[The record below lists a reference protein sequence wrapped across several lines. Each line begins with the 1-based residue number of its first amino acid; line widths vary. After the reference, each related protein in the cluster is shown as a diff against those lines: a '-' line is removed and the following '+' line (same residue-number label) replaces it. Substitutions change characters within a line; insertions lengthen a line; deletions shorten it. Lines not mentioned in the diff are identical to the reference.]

1 MVIMNGISA
10 WWSRVGLQLK
20 LQLLIQGFLVIVLVG
35 AQQWIFHQFEDQL
48 LHTAK
53 ERAMTVAD
61 GMINGLNTLM
71 IIKAGGADE
80 VISDEKARAQF
91 IDKMGKSEGI
101 LDLRVIRGKGIDD
114 EFDGGLPQEKA
125 VDELD
130 HRVLATGEVE
140 SLLVHKGDEATLRM
154 VVPYIAKKNFRSID
168 CLECHGVDEGAVVGA
183 ASVTIDVQD
192 DMADIEAINT
202 GMWIGQG
209 VLQVVLFF
217 VIGFIVRRL
226 LSQLGGEPA
235 YVIDI
240 IRQIANGN
248 LTAQIVTRERD
259 DSSLLY
265 TTKQMQLGLKGMI
278 GRILSTS
285 DQVALNARQLAASS
299 QQVLHASDKQS
310 DSSAAVA
317 ASIEEM
323 TVCVGQISENAAGAQ
338 RYAAET
344 GDLAKGGAT
353 AVQGVIVE
361 MDKIS
366 TAVATSSGVITML
379 GEQSHKI
386 SNIVNVIKEIADQTN
401 LLALNAAI
409 EAARA
414 GEQGRGFAVVADE
427 VRKLAERT
435 SHSTQEIA
443 AMIQSVQGGTDDA
456 VAGMAKGS
464 VLVDEG
470 VQMVSGTGTSMEKIQ
485 DGVQKVL
492 AAVDDISSALRE
504 QSSASQ
510 LIARNVESIAE
521 MTEETSVIIKQVSA
535 SASQLEQLAASL
547 KAAVGEFKL

>member
-1 MVIMNGISA
+1 MVGISA

-20 LQLLIQGFLVIVLVG
+20 LQLMIQGFLIVVLVG
-35 AQQWIFHQFEDQL
+35 AQQWIFHHFEDQL

-61 GMINGLNTLM
+61 GMINGLNVLM
-71 IIKAGGADE
+71 IIKAGGGDE
-80 VISDEKARAQF
+80 VISDQKARAQF
-91 IDKMGKSEGI
+91 IEKMGKSEGV

-114 EFDGGLPQEKA
+114 EFDGGLPQERA

-130 HRVLATGEVE
+130 KRVLATGNVE
-140 SLLVHKGDEATLRM
+140 SLLTHKGDEATLRM

-183 ASVTIDVQD
+183 ASVTIDVQE
-192 DMADIEAINT
+192 DMATIESINT
-202 GMWIGQG
+202 AMWIGQAL
-209 VLQVVLFF
+209 LQVVLFF

-226 LSQLGGEPA
+226 LSQLGGEPV

-240 IRQIANGN
+240 IRQIAAGN
-248 LTAQIVTRERD
+248 LSTQIVTRERD
-259 DSSLLY
+259 QSSLLY
-265 TTKQMQLGLKGMI
+265 ATKQMQAGLKSMI
-278 GRILSTS
+278 GRILATS
-285 DQVALNARQLAASS
+285 DQLASNARQLAESS
-299 QQVLHASDKQS
+299 QQVLQASEKQS

-317 ASIEEM
+317 SSIEEM
-323 TVCVGQISENAAGAQ
+323 TVCVGQISENASGAQ
-338 RYAAET
+338 KYAAET
-344 GDLAKGGAT
+344 GELAKEGAG
-353 AVQGVIVE
+353 AVRAVIVE

-366 TAVATSSGVITML
+366 GAVSNSAQVITSL
-379 GEQSHKI
+379 GEQSHQI

-443 AMIQSVQGGTDDA
+443 AMIQSVLAGTDDA

-464 VLVDEG
+464 VLVGEG
-470 VQMVSGTGTSMEKIQ
+470 VEMVSGTGSSMEKIQ

-504 QSSASQ
+504 QSSASH

-521 MTEETSVIIKQVSA
+521 MTEETSVIIKEVSA
-535 SASQLEQLAASL
+535 SAAQLEQLAASL
-547 KAAVGEFKL
+547 KAAVGQFKL